1 MGSNGTD
8 LQAVLAEPSAFEE
21 IESEYDDAVDCY
33 QSLRDEAKK
42 SLTTFDEYM
51 TFYSACLEQGP
62 TGYVLNDLNKNAARS
77 IKNMILKSSRAGR
90 QFPVYS
96 VADLHRRIEQYQ
108 ELGGESVDSPV
119 THRGVAFTTLEHIFD
134 SDEHENHAYEILDSL
149 FDETPDAASELT
161 AILARARFVVA
172 TKSMDRELPAFEQ
185 QVDNFVTGLP
195 DFYPEDDRSGS
206 ELMHAAEQREYSD
219 PEKVELIRSSLARQG
234 GDDALEK
241 FLYLSARDVIER
253 YRHGNRNE
261 PWRGELQLAVK
272 QLDCLLQVFVESL
285 STEQE
290 ERAQSYQNVALG
302 ELKSGGRWRSQ
313 RDPRALPKTNF
324 LDAGNSYLKASHTIC
339 PHNKSRFI
347 KYLSKSFRHVATA
360 SRHRELGP
368 NHGWTTSKL
377 IHKQAI
383 NVITNVAEDVDG
395 PEGLTETVVET
406 VALHNYRRH
415 RASAVA
421 AFEQNNFATAS
432 DEIDEAF
439 DHLDAVPVY
448 ESTEVLKT
456 VRGLIEARKLEL
468 DGELE
473 AAHERYKEHQNPAL
487 DIEKRIAL
495 VKIKESLVEGEGETA
510 QETAQNLF
518 GASSPVL
525 TAVQIATGEGG
536 ESPSVHPPVLENVL
550 ALDQETKWEFT
561 LSMYLMS
568 GADETSKTGW
578 IEDFL
583 LAL

>member
-1 MGSNGTD
+1 
-8 LQAVLAEPSAFEE
+8 
-21 IESEYDDAVDCY
+21 
-33 QSLRDEAKK
+33 
-42 SLTTFDEYM
+42 
-51 TFYSACLEQGP
+51 
-62 TGYVLNDLNKNAARS
+62 
-77 IKNMILKSSRAGR
+77 
-90 QFPVYS
+90 
-96 VADLHRRIEQYQ
+96 
-108 ELGGESVDSPV
+108 
-119 THRGVAFTTLEHIFD
+119 
-134 SDEHENHAYEILDSL
+134 
-149 FDETPDAASELT
+149 
-161 AILARARFVVA
+161 
-172 TKSMDRELPAFEQ
+172 
-185 QVDNFVTGLP
+185 
-195 DFYPEDDRSGS
+195 
-206 ELMHAAEQREYSD
+206 MHAAEQRGYSD

-234 GDDALEK
+234 GDDALEE

-272 QLDCLLQVFVESL
+272 QLDCLLQVFGESL

-313 RDPRALPKTNF
+313 RDPHALPEANF
-324 LDAGNSYLKASHTIC
+324 LAAGNSYLKASNAVF

-347 KYLSKSFRHVATA
+347 KYLSRSFRHVATA

-383 NVITNVAEDVDG
+383 DVITNVAEDVDG
-395 PEGLTETVVET
+395 LEGLTETVVET

-421 AFEQNNFATAS
+421 AFDQNNFATAS

-456 VRGLIEARKLEL
+456 IRGLIEARKLEL
-468 DGELE
+468 ERE
-473 AAHERYKEHQNPAL
+473 FETAHERYEEHRNPAL
-487 DIEKRIAL
+487 DLEKRIAL
-495 VKIKESLVEGEGETA
+495 VEIKKSLVNGEGEIA
-510 QETAQNLF
+510 RETAQNLF

-525 TAVQIATGEGG
+525 TAVQIAIGEN
-536 ESPSVHPPVLENVL
+536 EETPSVHPPVLENVL
-550 ALDQETKWEFT
+550 GLDQETRWKFT
-561 LSMYLMS
+561 LSIYLASSTDGMYR
-568 GADETSKTGW
+568 TGW
-578 IEDFL
+578 VEESL

>member
-1 MGSNGTD
+1 MGSEGED
-8 LQAVLAEPSAFEE
+8 LQAVLAEPSVFEE
-21 IESEYDDAVDCY
+21 VASEYNDAVDCY
-33 QSLRDEAKK
+33 RSLRDEAKR
-42 SLTTFDEYM
+42 SLTTFDQYM
-51 TFYSACLEQGP
+51 AFYSACLREGP
-62 TGYVLNDLNKNAARS
+62 RDFVLKDLDTNAARS
-77 IKNMILKSSRAGR
+77 LKNMVLRSSRAGR

-96 VADLHRRIEQYQ
+96 VAELSRRVKQYQ
-108 ELGGESVDSPV
+108 ELEDGLV
-119 THRGVAFTTLEHIFD
+119 TPRAVAFAVLEHIFD
-134 SDEHENHAYEILDSL
+134 SDEHENHVYEILDSL
-149 FDETPDAASELT
+149 LDETPDAASELT

-185 QVDNFVTGLP
+185 RVDNFATVLP

-234 GDDALEK
+234 GDDALEE

-272 QLDCLLQVFVESL
+272 QLDCLLQVFGESL

-313 RDPRALPKTNF
+313 RDPNALPEANF
-324 LDAGNSYLKASHTIC
+324 LAAGNSYLKASNAIF
-339 PHNKSRFI
+339 PHDKSRFI
-347 KYLSKSFRHVATA
+347 KYLSRSFRHVATA

-383 NVITNVAEDVDG
+383 DVITNVAEDVDG
-395 PEGLTETVVET
+395 LEGLTETVVET

-421 AFEQNNFATAS
+421 AFDQNNFATAS

-456 VRGLIEARKLEL
+456 IRGLIEARKLEL
-468 DGELE
+468 ERE
-473 AAHERYKEHQNPAL
+473 FETAHERYEEHRNPAL
-487 DIEKRIAL
+487 DLEKRIAL
-495 VKIKESLVEGEGETA
+495 VEIKKSLVNGEGDIA
-510 QETAQNLF
+510 RETAQNLF

-525 TAVQIATGEGG
+525 TAVQIATGEN
-536 ESPSVHPPVLENVL
+536 EETPSVHPPVLENVL
-550 ALDQETKWEFT
+550 ALDQETRWKFT
-561 LSMYLMS
+561 LSIYLASSTDGMYR
-568 GADETSKTGW
+568 TGW
-578 IEDFL
+578 VEESL